1 MRIADFR
8 RFLCESAISFINLC
22 SRSDNS
28 IKLQQSETMDQFINS
43 LLAGSNNPPEGTAV
57 FDSSDHIRFQNG
69 QNVSGHNYGCNRR
82 FVIEK
87 NIQGDE
93 GYTVT
98 MYNLDGIHPLWK
110 NNIQMAP
117 KRMKIVNVNGN
128 MVELRG
134 YGYDENALA
143 LGASLQAASFE
154 NYGIAI
160 MIEDDTVVRAQLNM
174 FDRNIC
180 IVYLK

>member
-1 MRIADFR
+1 MVIDD
-8 RFLCESAISFINLC
+8 IITGN
-22 SRSDNS
+22 
-28 IKLQQSETMDQFINS
+28 
-43 LLAGSNNPPEGTAV
+43 NNPSEGEII

-69 QNVSGHNYGCNRR
+69 KDVSGHNYGCNRR

-87 NIQGDE
+87 NIEGGA

-98 MYNLDGIHPLWK
+98 IYNLDRLHPLWK

-117 KRMKIVNVNGN
+117 KRMRIVSVNDN
-128 MVELRG
+128 IVEMRG

-143 LGASLQAASFE
+143 MGAPLSDASFA
-154 NYGIAI
+154 NYGIVLL
-160 MIEDDTVVRAQLNM
+160 IEGTEIKRIQLNM
-174 FDRNIC
+174 YERNIS